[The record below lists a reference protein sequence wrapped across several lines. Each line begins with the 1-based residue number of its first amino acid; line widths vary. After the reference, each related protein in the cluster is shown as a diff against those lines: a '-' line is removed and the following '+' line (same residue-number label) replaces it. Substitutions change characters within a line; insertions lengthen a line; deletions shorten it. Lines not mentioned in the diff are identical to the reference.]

1 MATALDPQ
9 KLLDV
14 CLTSFCSLN
23 PVLAWC
29 QYMTMCNAQRCG
41 PIVRGA
47 VVGTA
52 LGVLAG
58 CTSLGVDDQEQQRA
72 NTAVSPEEQSQSHV
86 TLDGPPEGL
95 IDNLPATV
103 TEDSLLPNA
112 FQQDSPIA
120 NGVVAQ
126 ASTSDLWD
134 RVRAGLAL
142 PGYEHQRTQAAV
154 RILQRSQRYLD
165 RIAKRADRYLYYLVE
180 AVEQRQFP
188 MELALLPIVE
198 SGLQPF
204 AYSHA
209 RAAGLWQFIPST
221 GRIYGLKQNWWYDG
235 RRDIVESTRAALDY
249 LQKLHDVFEG
259 DWLLAIAAYNSG
271 QGNVRR
277 AVAINQRRGKSTD
290 FWSLHLPTETRAYVP
305 RLLALASVVAD
316 PERYSLTLRTVT
328 NKPYFERV
336 AIDGQIDLALA
347 AELAGISLEEL
358 YMLNPAFNH
367 WATDPHGPHH
377 LLLPAG
383 TTGHFTKQLATLPAE
398 QRVQW
403 QRHRIRKGHT
413 LSGLA
418 KRYQTTVAVLKQVN
432 KLGNSLIRTGDSLIV
447 PVAARSLEQYT
458 LSAYGRKAASRRA
471 FSSRAK
477 EHVYAVKKGDTL
489 WSIARQHSVS
499 TRNLSKWNG
508 IALAQTLHP
517 GQELSIWLRPKE
529 QPEPARQTV
538 ATTTGGP
545 AITGKTIRRIRY
557 VVRRGDSLWDISRR
571 FRVTVPSLR
580 EWNRITEGAPIRP
593 GQRLD
598 VFIDVTQ
605 QLENT

>member
-1 MATALDPQ
+1 MLGA
-9 KLLDV
+9 
-14 CLTSFCSLN
+14 SLS
-23 PVLAWC
+23 
-29 QYMTMCNAQRCG
+29 
-41 PIVRGA
+41 IF
-47 VVGTA
+47 
-52 LGVLAG
+52 AG
-58 CTSLGVDDQEQQRA
+58 CASLGIEDQEQPHG
-72 NTAVSPEEQSQSHV
+72 NTAEAPQKPSQASL
-86 TLDGPPEGL
+86 TLSAPAAELLGS
-95 IDNLPATV
+95 LPAEV
-103 TEDSLLPNA
+103 VENSPLPKMDE
-112 FQQDSPIA
+112 QDNPLPD
-120 NGVVAQ
+120 GVVAQ
-126 ASTSDLWD
+126 SGASDLWD
-134 RVRAGLAL
+134 RVRAGLEL

-165 RIAKRADRYLYYLVE
+165 RIAERADRYLYYLVE
-180 AVEQRQFP
+180 AVEQRRLP

-249 LQKLHDVFEG
+249 LDKLHDVFEG

-271 QGNVRR
+271 EGNVRR
-277 AVAINQRRGKSTD
+277 AVAINRRYRKPTD
-290 FWSLHLPTETRAYVP
+290 FWSLRLPTETRAYVP

-316 PERYSLTLRTVT
+316 PEQYSLTLRRVA

-336 AIDGQIDLALA
+336 ATDGQIDLALA
-347 AELAGISLEEL
+347 AELAGVTLEEL

-367 WATDPHGPHH
+367 WATDPNGPHH
-377 LLLPAG
+377 LLLPRGRA
-383 TTGHFTKQLATLPAE
+383 GHFTEQLASLPAE

-403 QRHRIRKGHT
+403 QRHRIRKGQT
-413 LSGLA
+413 LSGIA
-418 KRYQTTVAVLKQVN
+418 KQYQATVAVLKQVN
-432 KLGNSLIRTGDSLIV
+432 ELGSTVIRTGDSLVV

-458 LSAYGRKAASRRA
+458 LSAYGRKAAARRA
-471 FSSRAK
+471 VSSRA
-477 EHVYAVKKGDTL
+477 EQHVYAVKRGDTL

-508 IALAQTLHP
+508 IALAETLHP
-517 GQELSIWLRPKE
+517 GQKLSIWRHPSQQPDPK
-529 QPEPARQTV
+529 RQIAAA
-538 ATTTGGP
+538 ATDGP
-545 AITGKTIRRIRY
+545 SITGKTVRRIRY